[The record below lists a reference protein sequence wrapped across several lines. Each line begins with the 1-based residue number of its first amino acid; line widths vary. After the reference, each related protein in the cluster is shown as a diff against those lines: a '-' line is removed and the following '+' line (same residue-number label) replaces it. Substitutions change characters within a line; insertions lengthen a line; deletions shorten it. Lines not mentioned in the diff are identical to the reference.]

1 MIHRVTRHL
10 ILIGLGLTLSAC
22 AQYQPS
28 EAECFN
34 NFAEVTRSN
43 CSFDMLSPMG
53 PFDD

>member
-1 MIHRVTRHL
+1 MIHRVTRRL

-22 AQYQPS
+22 AKYQPS

-43 CSFDMLSPMG
+43 CSFDLLSPIAPVDG
-53 PFDD
+53 